1 MLFFSVCVSVS
12 LLSISNVSE
21 CQLYIQVGLD
31 PKMLPP
37 SGSNPGD
44 CCLQLYL
51 LLLLLFRRKTN
62 RAAQTVRARDLKL
75 GQIVELNLGRTY
87 QSLSPIGQ

>member
-12 LLSISNVSE
+12 LLSISNVFE

-31 PKMLPP
+31 SKMLPP
-37 SGSNPGD
+37 YGSNPGN

-51 LLLLLFRRKTN
+51 LG
-62 RAAQTVRARDLKL
+62 VRARSAETLL
-75 GQIVELNLGRTY
+75 YL
-87 QSLSPIGQ
+87 